1 LEAAGDARRLLHF
14 PDSPRRSRIV
24 SLAASPCPA
33 TIALNQHRPME
44 FFKKLS
50 LKGFGEKK
58 KDMPEGQWQK
68 CPACKA
74 MLHEIELVEN
84 LRVCNKCGHH
94 YPLDSEARIVSLVD
108 EGTWEP
114 LDTHLRSENPLGF
127 KAYKE
132 KVEANVVKTGL
143 NEAVATGRAAIGRH
157 PVTLAVMD
165 FRFQGASMGS
175 VVGEKI
181 TRAIELATAER
192 RACVIVCASGGAR
205 MHEGILSLM
214 QMAKTSG
221 ALALHHEAGLPFISV
236 LTHPTF
242 GGTTASFAT
251 LGDIILAEPGSII
264 GFAGPVVIRE
274 TTHQKLPPG
283 FQTAEFM
290 MEHGLVDRIV
300 ARLELRGEIIKF
312 LTYLMPLLPVQES
325 NGEREKRKTQP
336 VPVPIPV
343 PPVTAGAP
351 VVEVAEPEPVAV

>member
-1 LEAAGDARRLLHF
+1 MA
-14 PDSPRRSRIV
+14 
-24 SLAASPCPA
+24 
-33 TIALNQHRPME
+33 
-44 FFKKLS
+44 FFRKLS

-58 KDMPEGQWQK
+58 KDMPEGQWHK
-68 CPACKA
+68 CPGCRA
-74 MLHEIELVEN
+74 MLHEIELAEN
-84 LRVCNKCGHH
+84 LRVCPKCAHH
-94 YPLDSEARIVSLVD
+94 YPLDPESRVASLID

-114 LDTHLRSENPLGF
+114 MDLQLRSQNPLHF
-127 KAYKE
+127 KDYAA
-132 KVEANVVKTGL
+132 KVEANMKKTGL
-143 NEAVATGRAAIGRH
+143 NEAVATGRAAISGYG
-157 PVTLAVMD
+157 VTLSVMD

-181 TRAIELATAER
+181 TRAVEAATSER
-192 RACVIVCASGGAR
+192 RACIIVSASGGAR

-221 ALALHHEAGLPFISV
+221 ALSRHHDARLPFLSV

-290 MEHGLVDRIV
+290 LEHGLVDRIV
-300 ARLELRGEIIKF
+300 PRLELRAALAGILRYF
-312 LTYLMPLLPVQES
+312 LPAP
-325 NGEREKRKTQP
+325 EK
-336 VPVPIPV
+336 
-343 PPVTAGAP
+343 
-351 VVEVAEPEPVAV
+351 PEPAPAAGPS

>member
-1 LEAAGDARRLLHF
+1 MD
-14 PDSPRRSRIV
+14 
-24 SLAASPCPA
+24 
-33 TIALNQHRPME
+33 
-44 FFKKLS
+44 FFKKLT

-68 CPACKA
+68 CPSCKN
-74 MLHEIELVEN
+74 MLHEIELAEN
-84 LRVCNKCGHH
+84 LRVCHKCGHH
-94 YPLDSEARIVSLVD
+94 YPLDSDQRILSLVD
-108 EGTWEP
+108 EGTWDA

-132 KVEANVVKTGL
+132 KVEGNMKKTGL
-143 NEAVATGRAAIGRH
+143 NEAVATGRGAMGRH
-157 PVTLAVMD
+157 PVTLGVMD

-181 TRAIELATAER
+181 TRAIETATKEK
-192 RACVIVCASGGAR
+192 RACVIISASGGAR

-221 ALALHHEAGLPFISV
+221 ALAMHHEAGLPFISV

-290 MEHGLVDRIV
+290 KEHGLVDRIV
-300 ARLELRGEIIKF
+300 ARHDLRGAIIKF
-312 LTYLMPLLPVQES
+312 LNYLMPPL
-325 NGEREKRKTQP
+325 
-336 VPVPIPV
+336 
-343 PPVTAGAP
+343 PPVEETAESKKQTEP
-351 VVEVAEPEPVAV
+351 PPVAEAPAPAAATPAPAPAEPVAV

>member
-1 LEAAGDARRLLHF
+1 
-14 PDSPRRSRIV
+14 
-24 SLAASPCPA
+24 
-33 TIALNQHRPME
+33 ME

-50 LKGFGEKK
+50 LISFGEKK

-68 CPACKA
+68 CPSCKA
-74 MLHEIELVEN
+74 MVHEIELEEN

-94 YPLDSEARIVSLVD
+94 YPLESSARIKSLTD
-108 EGTWEP
+108 EGSWEP

-127 KAYKE
+127 KSYKE
-132 KVEANVVKTGL
+132 KVEGNMKKTGL

-157 PVTLAVMD
+157 PVTLGVMD

-181 TRAIELATAER
+181 TRAIETATAEK
-192 RACVIVCASGGAR
+192 RACVIISASGGAR

-221 ALALHHEAGLPFISV
+221 ALALHHEAALPFISV

-290 MEHGLVDRIV
+290 KDHGLVDRIIP
-300 ARLELRGEIIKF
+300 RHDLRGAIIKF
-312 LTYLMPLLPVQES
+312 LSYLMPPLPPEES
-325 NGEREKRKTQP
+325 QTEKDRRKTQP
-336 VPVPIPV
+336 VP
-343 PPVTAGAP
+343 AP
-351 VVEVAEPEPVAV
+351 GEVAPASAPAEPVAV